1 MKFLIIA
8 GGIIFLGS
16 IGLILSNLNALKVEK
31 QGQIVLM
38 KIESL
43 PASCIGARVRYFVTY
58 SYQGMLF
65 EKATRGD
72 FCEKHHVGEMIPMK
86 YLPESNS
93 ILRPDESVV
102 KNLLAFGL
110 LGLFGLVV
118 SLTQLRKYLQFSKVN

>member
-8 GGIIFLGS
+8 GSIIFLGS

-43 PASCIGARVRYFVTY
+43 PASCIGAKVRYFVTY
-58 SYQGMLF
+58 SYQGILF

-86 YLPESNS
+86 YLSGS
-93 ILRPDESVV
+93 DLILRPEESAI
-102 KNLLAFGL
+102 KNLFSFGL
-110 LGLFGLVV
+110 LGLFGLIIC
-118 SLTQLRKYLQFSKVN
+118 LTQLRRYLQFSKVN